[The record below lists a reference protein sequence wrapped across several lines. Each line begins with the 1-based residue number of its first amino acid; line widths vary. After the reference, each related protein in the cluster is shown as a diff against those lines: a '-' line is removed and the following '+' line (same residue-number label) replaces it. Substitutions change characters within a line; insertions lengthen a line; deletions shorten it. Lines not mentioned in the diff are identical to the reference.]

1 MLSNSQIL
9 KLLGVVVRSLRKE
22 FPEDFYKRCYYATF
36 AMRAL
41 LLDGGVEA
49 EIVGGDFVAFIVS
62 RDGVRAGMQ
71 GFGFGADQCSHVW
84 IEAEGRLLD
93 VGPHLLPEDAS
104 YPLSRM
110 PLVAWDLATPF
121 PAYLRYRRVQRFPA
135 DAVMSAVPG
144 QNARCDN
151 FIAACRSR
159 AASQVAGAKPLT
171 WLLTD
176 PNATVAAAAR
186 SLDSWAIGAMRF
198 ARMTSISDLPF

>member
-1 MLSNSQIL
+1 MLSNSQTL

-22 FPEDFYKRCYYATF
+22 FPEDFYKRCYYAAF

-49 EIVGGDFVAFIVS
+49 EIVGGDVVAFIVS
-62 RDGVRAGMQ
+62 RDGGRASMQ
-71 GFGFGADQCSHVW
+71 GFGFGAEQCSHFWV
-84 IEAEGRLLD
+84 EADGRLLD
-93 VGPHLLPEDAS
+93 VGPYLLPEDAS
-104 YPLSRM
+104 YPVSSI

-135 DAVMSAVPG
+135 DAVMSALPE
-144 QNARCDN
+144 QNARCDR

-159 AASQVAGAKPLT
+159 AASHIAGSKPLT

-176 PNATVAAAAR
+176 PNATVAAAR
-186 SLDSWAIGAMRF
+186 RHDSWAIGAIGF
-198 ARMTSISDLPF
+198 ARMTNISDLPF